1 MDFLLSDI
9 PGRNITRTK
18 SCWTGGQK
26 SIKLAS
32 IARPR
37 ELNEADG
44 ARLWRKGLYVNP
56 DQPDHPK

>member
-18 SCWTGGQK
+18 SCWTGRRK

-32 IARPR
+32 TVGPR
-37 ELNEADG
+37 EVNKTEG
-44 ARLWRKGLYVNP
+44 PQLWRRGRHVSP
-56 DQPDHPK
+56 AQSDHPK

>member
-9 PGRNITRTK
+9 PARNITRTK

-32 IARPR
+32 IVRPR
-37 ELNEADG
+37 ELNEGDG
-44 ARLWRKGLYVNP
+44 GTM
-56 DQPDHPK
+56 